1 MQLLAQ
7 QDAIVCEQ
15 PSFLWLRNIRLK
27 NIQIIL
33 IASGK
38 IYLYMFTFAFIDILN
53 KC

>member
-15 PSFLWLRNIRLK
+15 SSFLWLRNVRLK

-33 IASGK
+33 VSSGK
-38 IYLYMFTFAFIDILN
+38 IYLYMFTFAFIDFLN
-53 KC
+53 NC